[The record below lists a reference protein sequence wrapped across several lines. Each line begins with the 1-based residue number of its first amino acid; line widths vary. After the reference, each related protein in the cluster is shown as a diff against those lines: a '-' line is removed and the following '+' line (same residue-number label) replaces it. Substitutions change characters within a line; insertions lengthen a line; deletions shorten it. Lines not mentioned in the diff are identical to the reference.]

1 MPTAKLERRAC
12 GRVEEAPNLSR
23 ISSQVALPPAQP
35 ARAARGP
42 LETRDIAHRV
52 SLPLSFILHAA
63 YTVYVYCSS
72 VVSFQ
77 YSRHDYLPAGAVIS
91 STQQYTKIPYTM
103 QNRPYG

>member
-12 GRVEEAPNLSR
+12 GRVKEAPSLSR

-42 LETRDIAHRV
+42 LETRDM
-52 SLPLSFILHAA
+52 SLIGSRFPSVFILHAA

-103 QNRPYG
+103 QNRP